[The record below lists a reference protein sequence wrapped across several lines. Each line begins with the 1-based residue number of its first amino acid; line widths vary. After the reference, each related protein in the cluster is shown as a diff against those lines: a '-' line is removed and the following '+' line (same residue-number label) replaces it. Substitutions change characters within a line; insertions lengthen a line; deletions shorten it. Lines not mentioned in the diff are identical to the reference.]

1 MRPMIKGVYTLLM
14 TPFTADFRLDEAGLR
29 TLVRRQV
36 EGGVQGI
43 APLGVTGENSSLTED
58 EVTRM
63 VEITVEESGGKTKVA
78 PDTCCNNLEQTIAR
92 AQRFAKIGADYVV
105 VFAPF
110 LVLPNQ
116 AGLVDFYRRVADA
129 CPVPIVIH
137 NAPERVG
144 VNIEPK
150 TYAKLM
156 DHGNIAGTKD
166 GKKELDHLAKI
177 LHLARGKNFEVY
189 TGKDTTAYPLMAF
202 GGSGVFSVTANIL
215 PKVMRELVDL
225 SLSGRHEEARAIH
238 YAYYDLFAALRL
250 ETNPMAVKAALSLL
264 GLPGGPLRPPLSDL
278 SDSNREYIKSLLK
291 ERGLL

>member
-1 MRPMIKGVYTLLM
+1 MMIKGVYTLLM
-14 TPFTADFRLDEAGLR
+14 TPFTKDFALDEAGLR
-29 TLVRRQV
+29 VLVRRQI
-36 EGGVQGI
+36 EGGVHGL
-43 APLGVTGENSSLTED
+43 APLGVTGENPSLNENEID
-58 EVTRM
+58 RM
-63 VEITVEESGGKTKVA
+63 VEITVEEAGGKAKVA
-78 PDTCCNNLEQTIAR
+78 PDTCTNNLAQTIAR
-92 AQRFAKIGADYVV
+92 ARRFAEIGADYVV

-116 AGLVDFYRRVADA
+116 AGLLDFYRRVADA
-129 CPVPIVIH
+129 CPVPVVIH

-144 VNIEPK
+144 VNVEPK

-166 GKKELDHLAKI
+166 GKKELDHLAKLI
-177 LHLARGKNFEVY
+177 HLARGKNFEIF

-202 GGSGVFSVTANIL
+202 GGSGMFSVTANIL
-215 PKVMRELVDL
+215 PGVMRELTDH
-225 SLSGRHEEARAIH
+225 SLAGRHEEARALH

-264 GLPGGPLRPPLSDL
+264 GLPGGPLRPPLSEL
-278 SDSNREYIKSLLK
+278 SDGNREYIRSLLK

>member
-1 MRPMIKGVYTLLM
+1 MIKGVYTLLM
-14 TPFTADFRLDEAGLR
+14 TPFKRDFSLDEPGLR
-29 TLVRRQV
+29 TLVRHQI
-36 EGGVQGI
+36 EGGVHGL

-63 VEITVEESGGKTKVA
+63 VEITVEATAGKAKVA
-78 PDTCCNNLEQTIAR
+78 PDTCCNNLEQTIRR
-92 AQRFAKIGADYVV
+92 AQRFAKIGCDYVV

-110 LVLPNQ
+110 LILPNQ

-129 CPVPIVIH
+129 CPVPIVVH

-144 VNIEPK
+144 VNVEPK

-156 DHGNIAGTKD
+156 EHGNIAGTKD

-177 LHLARGKNFEVY
+177 LHLARGKKFEVF

-202 GGSGVFSVTANIL
+202 GGSGMFSVTANIL
-215 PKVMRELVDL
+215 PKVMRELVDH
-225 SLSGRHEEARAIH
+225 SLAGRHEEARAIH

-278 SDSNREYIKSLLK
+278 GESNREYIRSLLK

>member
-1 MRPMIKGVYTLLM
+1 MIKGVYTLLM
-14 TPFTADFRLDEAGLR
+14 TPFTKDFALDEAGLR
-29 TLVRRQV
+29 VLVRRQI
-36 EGGVQGI
+36 EGGVHGL
-43 APLGVTGENSSLTED
+43 APLGVTGENPSLNENEID
-58 EVTRM
+58 RM
-63 VEITVEESGGKTKVA
+63 VEITVEEAGGKAKVA
-78 PDTCCNNLEQTIAR
+78 PDTCTNNLEQTIAR
-92 AQRFAKIGADYVV
+92 ARRFAEIGADYVV

-116 AGLVDFYRRVADA
+116 AGLLDFYRRVADA

-144 VNIEPK
+144 VNVEPK

-166 GKKELDHLAKI
+166 GKKELDHLAKLI
-177 LHLARGKNFEVY
+177 HLAREKNFEIF

-202 GGSGVFSVTANIL
+202 GGSGMFSVTANIL
-215 PKVMRELVDL
+215 PGVMRELTDH
-225 SLSGRHEEARAIH
+225 SLAGRHEEARALH

-264 GLPGGPLRPPLSDL
+264 GLPGGPLRPPLSELGDG
-278 SDSNREYIKSLLK
+278 NREYIRSLLK
-291 ERGLL
+291 DRGLL

>member
-1 MRPMIKGVYTLLM
+1 MMIKGVYTLLM
-14 TPFTADFRLDEAGLR
+14 TPFTKDFALDEAGLR
-29 TLVRRQV
+29 VLVRRQI
-36 EGGVQGI
+36 EGGVHGL
-43 APLGVTGENSSLTED
+43 APLGVTGENPSLNENEID
-58 EVTRM
+58 RM
-63 VEITVEESGGKTKVA
+63 VEITVEEAGGKAKVA
-78 PDTCCNNLEQTIAR
+78 PDTCTNNLAQTIAR
-92 AQRFAKIGADYVV
+92 ARRFAEIGADYVV

-116 AGLVDFYRRVADA
+116 AGLLDFYRRVADA
-129 CPVPIVIH
+129 CPVPVVIH

-144 VNIEPK
+144 VNVEPK

-166 GKKELDHLAKI
+166 GKKELDHLAKLI
-177 LHLARGKNFEVY
+177 HLARGKNFEIF

-202 GGSGVFSVTANIL
+202 GGSGMFSVTANIL
-215 PKVMRELVDL
+215 PGVMRELTEH
-225 SLSGRHEEARAIH
+225 SLAGRHEEARALH

-264 GLPGGPLRPPLSDL
+264 GLPGGPLRPPLSEL
-278 SDSNREYIKSLLK
+278 SDGNREYIRSLLK

>member
-1 MRPMIKGVYTLLM
+1 MIKGVYTLLM
-14 TPFTADFRLDEAGLR
+14 TPFTKDFALDEAGLR
-29 TLVRRQV
+29 VLVRRQI
-36 EGGVQGI
+36 EGGVHGL
-43 APLGVTGENSSLTED
+43 APLGVTGENPSLNENEID
-58 EVTRM
+58 RM
-63 VEITVEESGGKTKVA
+63 VEITVEEAGGKAKVA
-78 PDTCCNNLEQTIAR
+78 PDTCTNNLAQTIAR
-92 AQRFAKIGADYVV
+92 ARRFAEIGADYVV

-116 AGLVDFYRRVADA
+116 AGLLDFYRRVADA

-144 VNIEPK
+144 VNVEPK

-166 GKKELDHLAKI
+166 GKKELDHLAKLI
-177 LHLARGKNFEVY
+177 HLARGKNFEIF

-202 GGSGVFSVTANIL
+202 GGSGMFSVTANIL
-215 PKVMRELVDL
+215 PGVMRELTDH
-225 SLSGRHEEARAIH
+225 SLAGRHEEARALH

-264 GLPGGPLRPPLSDL
+264 GLPGGPLRPPLSELGDG
-278 SDSNREYIKSLLK
+278 NREYIRSLLK

>member
-1 MRPMIKGVYTLLM
+1 
-14 TPFTADFRLDEAGLR
+14 
-29 TLVRRQV
+29 
-36 EGGVQGI
+36 
-43 APLGVTGENSSLTED
+43 
-58 EVTRM
+58 M
-63 VEITVEESGGKTKVA
+63 VEITVEEAGGKAKVA
-78 PDTCCNNLEQTIAR
+78 PDTCTNNLAQTIAR
-92 AQRFAKIGADYVV
+92 ARRFAEIGADYVV

-116 AGLVDFYRRVADA
+116 AGLLDFYRRVADA

-144 VNIEPK
+144 VNVEPK

-166 GKKELDHLAKI
+166 GKKELDHLAKLI
-177 LHLARGKNFEVY
+177 HLARGKNFEIF

-202 GGSGVFSVTANIL
+202 GGSGMFSVTANIL
-215 PKVMRELVDL
+215 PGVMRELTEH
-225 SLSGRHEEARAIH
+225 SLAGRHEEARALH

-264 GLPGGPLRPPLSDL
+264 GLPGGPLRPPLSEL
-278 SDSNREYIKSLLK
+278 SDGNREYIRSLLK

>member
-1 MRPMIKGVYTLLM
+1 MIKGVYTLLM
-14 TPFTADFRLDEAGLR
+14 TPFTKDFALDEAGLR
-29 TLVRRQV
+29 VLVRRQI
-36 EGGVQGI
+36 EGGVHGL
-43 APLGVTGENSSLTED
+43 APLGVTGENPSLNENEID
-58 EVTRM
+58 RM
-63 VEITVEESGGKTKVA
+63 VEITVEEAGGKAKVA
-78 PDTCCNNLEQTIAR
+78 PDTCTNNLAQTIAR
-92 AQRFAKIGADYVV
+92 ARRFAEIGADYVV

-116 AGLVDFYRRVADA
+116 AGLLDFYRRVADA
-129 CPVPIVIH
+129 CPVPVVIH

-144 VNIEPK
+144 VNVEPK

-166 GKKELDHLAKI
+166 GKKELDHLAKLI
-177 LHLARGKNFEVY
+177 HLARGKNFEIF

-202 GGSGVFSVTANIL
+202 GGSGMFSVTANIL
-215 PKVMRELVDL
+215 PGVMRELTDH
-225 SLSGRHEEARAIH
+225 SLAGRHEEARALH

-264 GLPGGPLRPPLSDL
+264 GLPGGPLRPPLSELGDG
-278 SDSNREYIKSLLK
+278 NREYIRSLLK

>member
-1 MRPMIKGVYTLLM
+1 MMIKGVYTLLM
-14 TPFTADFRLDEAGLR
+14 TPFTKDFALDEAGLR
-29 TLVRRQV
+29 VLVRRQI
-36 EGGVQGI
+36 EGGVHGL
-43 APLGVTGENSSLTED
+43 APLGVTGENPSLNENEID
-58 EVTRM
+58 RM
-63 VEITVEESGGKTKVA
+63 VEITVEEAGGKAKVA
-78 PDTCCNNLEQTIAR
+78 PDTCTNNLEQTIAR
-92 AQRFAKIGADYVV
+92 ARRFAEIGADYVV

-116 AGLVDFYRRVADA
+116 AGLLDFYRRVADA

-144 VNIEPK
+144 VNVEPK

-166 GKKELDHLAKI
+166 GKKELDHLAKLI
-177 LHLARGKNFEVY
+177 HLARGKNFEIF

-202 GGSGVFSVTANIL
+202 GGSGMFSVTANIL
-215 PKVMRELVDL
+215 PGVMRELTDH
-225 SLSGRHEEARAIH
+225 SLAGRHEEARALH

-264 GLPGGPLRPPLSDL
+264 GLPGGPLRPPLSELGDG
-278 SDSNREYIKSLLK
+278 NREYIRSLLK

>member
-1 MRPMIKGVYTLLM
+1 MIKGVYTLLM

-36 EGGVQGI
+36 EGGVHGI

-63 VEITVEESGGKTKVA
+63 VEITVEETAGKAKVA

-144 VNIEPK
+144 VNVEPK

-177 LHLARGKNFEVY
+177 LHLARGKNFEVF

-202 GGSGVFSVTANIL
+202 GGSGMFSVTANIL
-215 PKVMRELVDL
+215 PKVMRELVDY
-225 SLSGRHEEARAIH
+225 SLAGRHEEARTIH
-238 YAYYDLFAALRL
+238 YTYYDLFAALRL

-278 SDSNREYIKSLLK
+278 SDGNREYIKSLLK

>member
-1 MRPMIKGVYTLLM
+1 MMIKGVYTLLM
-14 TPFTADFRLDEAGLR
+14 TPFTKDFALDEAGLR
-29 TLVRRQV
+29 VLVRRQI
-36 EGGVQGI
+36 EGGVHGL
-43 APLGVTGENSSLTED
+43 APLGVTGENPSLNENEID
-58 EVTRM
+58 RM
-63 VEITVEESGGKTKVA
+63 VEITVEEAGGKAKVA
-78 PDTCCNNLEQTIAR
+78 PDTCTNNLAQTIAR
-92 AQRFAKIGADYVV
+92 ARRFAEIGADYVV

-116 AGLVDFYRRVADA
+116 AGLLDFYRRVADA

-144 VNIEPK
+144 VNVEPK

-166 GKKELDHLAKI
+166 GKKELDHLAKLI
-177 LHLARGKNFEVY
+177 HLARGKNFEIF

-202 GGSGVFSVTANIL
+202 GGSGMFSVTANIL
-215 PKVMRELVDL
+215 PGVMRELTEH
-225 SLSGRHEEARAIH
+225 SLAGRHEEARALH

-264 GLPGGPLRPPLSDL
+264 GLPGGPLRPPLSEL
-278 SDSNREYIKSLLK
+278 SDGNREYIRSLLK

>member
-1 MRPMIKGVYTLLM
+1 MMIKGVYTLLM
-14 TPFTADFRLDEAGLR
+14 TPFTKDFALDEAGLR
-29 TLVRRQV
+29 VLVRRQI
-36 EGGVQGI
+36 EGGVHGL
-43 APLGVTGENSSLTED
+43 APLGVTGENPSLNENEID
-58 EVTRM
+58 RM
-63 VEITVEESGGKTKVA
+63 VEITVEEAGGKAKVA
-78 PDTCCNNLEQTIAR
+78 PDTCTNNLAQTIAR
-92 AQRFAKIGADYVV
+92 ARRFAEIGADYVV

-116 AGLVDFYRRVADA
+116 AGLLDFYRRVADA
-129 CPVPIVIH
+129 CPVPVVIH

-144 VNIEPK
+144 VNVEPK

-166 GKKELDHLAKI
+166 GKKELDHLAKLI
-177 LHLARGKNFEVY
+177 HLARGKNFEIF

-202 GGSGVFSVTANIL
+202 GGSGMFSVTANIL
-215 PKVMRELVDL
+215 PGVMRELTDH
-225 SLSGRHEEARAIH
+225 SLAGRHEEARALH

-264 GLPGGPLRPPLSDL
+264 GLPGGPLRPPLSELGDG
-278 SDSNREYIKSLLK
+278 NREYIRSLLK

>member
-1 MRPMIKGVYTLLM
+1 MIKGVYTLLM

-43 APLGVTGENSSLTED
+43 APLGVTGENSSLIED

-63 VEITVEESGGKTKVA
+63 VEITVEESGGRTKVA

-225 SLSGRHEEARAIH
+225 SLAGRHEEARAIH

-250 ETNPMAVKAALSLL
+250 ETNPMAVKAALTLL

>member
-1 MRPMIKGVYTLLM
+1 MMIKGVYTLLM
-14 TPFTADFRLDEAGLR
+14 TPFTKDFALDEAGLR
-29 TLVRRQV
+29 VLVRRQI
-36 EGGVQGI
+36 EGGVHGL
-43 APLGVTGENSSLTED
+43 APLGVTGENPSLNENEID
-58 EVTRM
+58 RM
-63 VEITVEESGGKTKVA
+63 VEITVEEAGGKAKVA
-78 PDTCCNNLEQTIAR
+78 PDTCTNNLEQTIAR
-92 AQRFAKIGADYVV
+92 ARRFAEIGADYVV

-116 AGLVDFYRRVADA
+116 AGLLDFYRRVADA

-144 VNIEPK
+144 VNVEPK

-166 GKKELDHLAKI
+166 GKKELDHLAKLI
-177 LHLARGKNFEVY
+177 HLARGKNFEIF

-202 GGSGVFSVTANIL
+202 GGSGMFSVTANIL
-215 PKVMRELVDL
+215 PGVMRELTDH
-225 SLSGRHEEARAIH
+225 SLAGRHEEARSLH

-264 GLPGGPLRPPLSDL
+264 GLPGGPLRPPLSELGDG
-278 SDSNREYIKSLLK
+278 NREYIRSLLK

>member
-1 MRPMIKGVYTLLM
+1 MIKGVYTLLM
-14 TPFTADFRLDEAGLR
+14 TPFTGDYVLDESGLR

-36 EGGVQGI
+36 EGGVHGL

-63 VEITVEESGGKTKVA
+63 VEITVEEAAGKAKVA
-78 PDTCCNNLEQTIAR
+78 PDTCCNNLEQTIRR
-92 AQRFAKIGADYVV
+92 AQRFAKIGCDYVV

-116 AGLVDFYRRVADA
+116 VGLVDFYRRVADA

-144 VNIEPK
+144 VNVEPK
-150 TYAKLM
+150 TYVKLM
-156 DHGNIAGTKD
+156 EHGNIAGTKD

-177 LHLARGKNFEVY
+177 LHLARGKNFEVF

-202 GGSGVFSVTANIL
+202 GGSGMFSVAANIL
-215 PKVMRELVDL
+215 PTVMRDL
-225 SLSGRHEEARAIH
+225 AKHGLAGRHEEARALH

-250 ETNPMAVKAALSLL
+250 ETNPMAVKAALALL
-264 GLPGGPLRPPLSDL
+264 GLPGGPLRPPLSPL
-278 SDSNREYIKSLLK
+278 SESNTGVLKALLK
-291 ERGLL
+291 EHKLL

>member
-1 MRPMIKGVYTLLM
+1 MIKGVYTLLM
-14 TPFTADFRLDEAGLR
+14 TPFTKDFALDEAGLR
-29 TLVRRQV
+29 VLVRRQI
-36 EGGVQGI
+36 EGGVHGL
-43 APLGVTGENSSLTED
+43 APLGVTGENPSLNENEID
-58 EVTRM
+58 RM
-63 VEITVEESGGKTKVA
+63 VEITVEEAGGKAKVA
-78 PDTCCNNLEQTIAR
+78 PDTCTNNLAQTIAR
-92 AQRFAKIGADYVV
+92 ARRFAEIGADYVV

-116 AGLVDFYRRVADA
+116 AGLLDFYRRVADA

-144 VNIEPK
+144 VNVEPK

-166 GKKELDHLAKI
+166 GKKELDHLAKLI
-177 LHLARGKNFEVY
+177 HLARGKNFEIF

-202 GGSGVFSVTANIL
+202 GGSGMFSVTANIL
-215 PKVMRELVDL
+215 PGVMRELTEH
-225 SLSGRHEEARAIH
+225 SLAGRHEEARALH

-264 GLPGGPLRPPLSDL
+264 GLPGGPLRPPLSELGDG
-278 SDSNREYIKSLLK
+278 NREYIRSLLK

>member
-1 MRPMIKGVYTLLM
+1 MVKGVYTLLM
-14 TPFTADFRLDEAGLR
+14 TPFTKDFRLDEAGLR
-29 TLVRRQV
+29 RLVRLQV
-36 EGGVQGI
+36 EGGVHGL
-43 APLGVTGENSSLTED
+43 APLGVTGENSSLTEA

-63 VEITVEESGGKTKVA
+63 VEITVEEAAGKVKVA
-78 PDTCCNNLEQTIAR
+78 PDTCSNNLEQTIDR
-92 AQRFAKIGADYVV
+92 AQRFAKIGSDYVV
-105 VFAPF
+105 VFAPY

-129 CPVPIVIH
+129 CPVPILIH

-144 VNIEPK
+144 VNVDPK
-150 TYAKLM
+150 TYAKLV

-166 GKKELDHLAKI
+166 GKKELDHLAKL
-177 LHLARGKNFEVY
+177 LHLARGKNFEVF

-202 GGSGVFSVTANIL
+202 GGSGMFSVTANVL
-215 PKVMRELVDL
+215 PMVMRELTDH
-225 SLSGRHEEARAIH
+225 SLAGRHEEARAIH

-264 GLPGGPLRPPLSDL
+264 GLPGGPLRPPLGDL
-278 SDSNREYIKSLLK
+278 SEANREYIKSLLK

>member
-1 MRPMIKGVYTLLM
+1 MMIKGVYTLLM
-14 TPFTADFRLDEAGLR
+14 TPFTKDFALDEAGLR
-29 TLVRRQV
+29 VLVRRQI
-36 EGGVQGI
+36 EGGVHGL
-43 APLGVTGENSSLTED
+43 APLGVTGENPSLNENEID
-58 EVTRM
+58 RM
-63 VEITVEESGGKTKVA
+63 VEITVEEAGGKAKVA
-78 PDTCCNNLEQTIAR
+78 PDTCTNNLEQTIAR
-92 AQRFAKIGADYVV
+92 ARRFAEIGADYVV

-116 AGLVDFYRRVADA
+116 AGLLDFYRRVADA

-144 VNIEPK
+144 VNVEPK

-166 GKKELDHLAKI
+166 GKKELDHLAKLI
-177 LHLARGKNFEVY
+177 HLARGKNFEIF

-202 GGSGVFSVTANIL
+202 GGSGMFSVTANIR
-215 PKVMRELVDL
+215 PGVMRELTEH
-225 SLSGRHEEARAIH
+225 SLAGRHEEARALH

-264 GLPGGPLRPPLSDL
+264 GLPGGPLRPPLSELGDG
-278 SDSNREYIKSLLK
+278 NREYIRSLLK

>member
-1 MRPMIKGVYTLLM
+1 MMIKGVYTLLM
-14 TPFTADFRLDEAGLR
+14 TPFTKDFALDEAGLR
-29 TLVRRQV
+29 VLVRRQI
-36 EGGVQGI
+36 EGGVHGL
-43 APLGVTGENSSLTED
+43 APLGVTGENPSLNENEID
-58 EVTRM
+58 RM
-63 VEITVEESGGKTKVA
+63 VEITVEEAGGKAKVA
-78 PDTCCNNLEQTIAR
+78 PDTCTNNLAQTIAR
-92 AQRFAKIGADYVV
+92 ARRFAEIGADYVV

-116 AGLVDFYRRVADA
+116 AGLLDFYRRVADA

-144 VNIEPK
+144 VNVEPK

-166 GKKELDHLAKI
+166 GKKELDHLAKLI
-177 LHLARGKNFEVY
+177 HLARGKNFEIF

-202 GGSGVFSVTANIL
+202 GGSGMFSVTANIL
-215 PKVMRELVDL
+215 PGVMRELTDH
-225 SLSGRHEEARAIH
+225 SLAGRHEEARALH

-264 GLPGGPLRPPLSDL
+264 GLPGGPLRPPLSELGDG
-278 SDSNREYIKSLLK
+278 NREYIRSLLK